1 MIDTWILNPKHCIV
15 SGLVVSLCL
24 QRWLTVSQTH
34 MSAEISNEVRYLEW
48 YYLNEERCVIYIEV
62 VILERKKLYN
72 PCLICCLEI
81 IILCLFL
88 ANMRKEA
95 FKWLS
100 ISKGKSVLTAVGYK
114 SHWRCNIPCL
124 LFIGLLR
131 SDWNKLI
138 MLLKHSRNWQLIL
151 SFSFSYSSP
160 CEKKAAWSFSRW
172 NGSLISEDT
181 RHPPS
186 TVTFQN

>member
-1 MIDTWILNPKHCIV
+1 MSDSRMRDTLILNPKHCIV

-72 PCLICCLEI
+72 PFLICFLEI
-81 IILCLFL
+81 IILCPFL

-124 LFIGLLR
+124 LFR
-131 SDWNKLI
+131 S
-138 MLLKHSRNWQLIL
+138 
-151 SFSFSYSSP
+151 
-160 CEKKAAWSFSRW
+160 A
-172 NGSLISEDT
+172 
-181 RHPPS
+181 
-186 TVTFQN
+186 